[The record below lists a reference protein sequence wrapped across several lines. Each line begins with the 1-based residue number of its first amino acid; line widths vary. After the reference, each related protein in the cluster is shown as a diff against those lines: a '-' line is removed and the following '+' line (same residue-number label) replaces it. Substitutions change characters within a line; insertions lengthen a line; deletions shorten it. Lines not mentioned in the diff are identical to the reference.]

1 MLLIFKQD
9 VSQTKD
15 RIWVNPLSVKLTSR
29 STIYAVQERKT
40 AIEYVYD
47 KQLHY
52 HHQECH
58 TDVRQARKGS
68 RYQPT
73 KNPDQ
78 GYHDVLSCP
87 LPSCLPILA
96 KQDQSQGPP
105 GH

>member
-40 AIEYVYD
+40 AIKYVYD

-58 TDVRQARKGS
+58 TDVRQARVGEISQQRIRTKGIMM
-68 RYQPT
+68 Y
-73 KNPDQ
+73 
-78 GYHDVLSCP
+78 
-87 LPSCLPILA
+87 
-96 KQDQSQGPP
+96 
-105 GH
+105 

>member
-15 RIWVNPLSVKLTSR
+15 GIWVNPLSVKLTSR

-40 AIEYVYD
+40 AIKYVYD

-78 GYHDVLSCP
+78 GYHDVFKKVVHSLVVSP
-87 LPSCLPILA
+87 F
-96 KQDQSQGPP
+96 
-105 GH
+105 